1 MQTEA
6 QIPLIT
12 SKVREFGIDNAKSI
26 GIVLVVFEHL
36 VLLETKITTFIYSF
50 HMPLFF
56 LISGYLHKNSMSFK
70 EAVKKDAQ
78 RLLIPYCYFYIITF
92 VYWFIVVFLRHR
104 NEYHGSLLQEGIIKP
119 FFGLL
124 LGVGYDTS
132 ISRSINDPLWF
143 LIALFN
149 IRIIYQCLLQI
160 TKNKIEYI
168 LLITVLLVGIV
179 MCIKYAGYDL
189 WFSLDSAVLALPF
202 FISGV
207 LLKSSGIIVKL
218 LKPKVVNF
226 VLLLAFCLATFYL
239 VRYNGRSDIN
249 AAIWGQ
255 NIFAFYIVGFSRTFM
270 IIALSSLLSFIKGKL
285 ILFIAL
291 NTLILMSVQNVL
303 ISISSFLLKALKIT
317 QPIQLLL
324 GQAVSVTVVVTLL
337 ALPAMYFI
345 DRYFIFNRCKKRPLM
360 LLLYWS

>member
-12 SKVREFGIDNAKSI
+12 SKVREFWIDNAKAI
-26 GIVLVVFEHL
+26 GIVLVVFGHL
-36 VLLETKITTFIYSF
+36 VLVETKITTFIYSF

-56 LISGYLHKNSMSFK
+56 LISGYLHKNSISFK
-70 EAVKKDAQ
+70 EGVKKDAQ
-78 RLLIPYCYFYIITF
+78 RLYCYFYIITF

-132 ISRSINDPLWF
+132 ISRSTNDPLWF

-149 IRIIYQCLLQI
+149 IRIIYQYLVQI
-160 TKNKIEYI
+160 TKNKIQYI

-218 LKPKVVNF
+218 LKQKVVNF
-226 VLLLAFCLATFYL
+226 VLMLAFCLATFYL

-255 NIFAFYIVGFSRTFM
+255 NIFAFYIVGFSGTFM

-291 NTLILMSVQNVL
+291 NTLISVQNVL

-317 QPIQLLL
+317 LPTQLSL

-345 DRYFIFNRCKKRPLM
+345 DRYFIFLTGAKRGR
-360 LLLYWS
+360 